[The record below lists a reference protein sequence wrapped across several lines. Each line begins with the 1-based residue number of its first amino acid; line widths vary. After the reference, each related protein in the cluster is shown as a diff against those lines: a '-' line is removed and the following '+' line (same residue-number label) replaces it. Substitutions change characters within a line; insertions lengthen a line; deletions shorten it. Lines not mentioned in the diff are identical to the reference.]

1 MADHIN
7 PESNTDAQELPSPVA
22 GGTSPDP
29 PNAVPVEPPD
39 GIQDAEAMATQAMKQ
54 VQEAADRLQMSTMQR
69 QATGVATPEL
79 NGPVVA
85 GVSGSDLSMLSDVH
99 LAMTVELGRTRMLV
113 DDVLGLESGAVV
125 ELDKAAGDPVDVLVN
140 GRPVARGEV
149 LVLDDTFC
157 IRISEILSSGDPT
170 HGDSPS
176 G

>member
-7 PESNTDAQELPSPVA
+7 PQSRPDAQELPNTTA
-22 GGTSPDP
+22 GGTP
-29 PNAVPVEPPD
+29 PEVSG
-39 GIQDAEAMATQAMKQ
+39 GIPAEGTEDVKDAESMAVEAMKQ

-69 QATGVATPEL
+69 QASSVATPEL
-79 NGPVVA
+79 DGPVVA
-85 GVSGSDLSMLSDVH
+85 GVNGSDLSMLSDVH

-157 IRISEILSSGDPT
+157 IRISEILSSGDPG
-170 HGDSPS
+170 HGDLAS

>member
-7 PESNTDAQELPSPVA
+7 PQSNPDAQELPNSTA
-22 GGTSPDP
+22 GEVPADA
-29 PNAVPVEPPD
+29 PNEVPVTGAE
-39 GIQDAEAMATQAMKQ
+39 GVQDAEAMAHQAMKQ

-69 QATGVATPEL
+69 QVSSVSTPEL
-79 NGPVVA
+79 DGPVVA
-85 GVSGSDLSMLSDVH
+85 GVNGSDLSMLSDVH

-157 IRISEILSSGDPT
+157 IRISEILSTGDPT
-170 HGDSPS
+170 HGDHPS

>member
-7 PESNTDAQELPSPVA
+7 PQSNSDAQELPNTPAVDAAAES
-22 GGTSPDP
+22 
-29 PNAVPVEPPD
+29 VPVETERV
-39 GIQDAEAMATQAMKQ
+39 QNAEAMANQAMKQ

-69 QATGVATPEL
+69 QASGVSTPEL
-79 NGPVVA
+79 DGPVVA

-157 IRISEILSSGDPT
+157 IRISEILSTTDLN
-170 HGDSPS
+170 HGDLPS